1 MNDLVRDFIEANPQN
16 HVTLKHLQKMRGK
29 VRRLKMFKKF
39 IRIKLAHGKPKL
51 SFEINFDED
60 SYVISRRSVK
70 VETKQ
75 NVTQRKKKSK
85 ETEKQT
91 KNEPTKEFIR
101 HIVKLGFD
109 ATDAARLY
117 KSKDDWLG
125 MTRGGRILCSEPR
138 CAFSTPLSSN
148 CMFAHCRTVHGWRE
162 YPCMQENCEYV
173 AYSKTSAKRH
183 LGQFHSPYKTH
194 NGDHFSCQRANC
206 KAAFAGQTDLERH
219 ERIHSNN
226 VRRCVFC
233 PYVNT
238 RQKDLHIHQR
248 NHFNTREFKCN
259 VCEKAFTS
267 LSSLNKHSVLHDAA
281 GKAIKTQCP
290 LCERVDLRLR
300 IRIHLN
306 NKHKVKGVRWDA
318 NRNGF
323 VVPKQI

>member
-91 KNEPTKEFIR
+91 KNEPTKEFIT

-109 ATDAARLY
+109 AKDAARLY
-117 KSKDDWLG
+117 KSKEDWVS
-125 MTRGGRILCSEPR
+125 MTCGGRILCSERR
-138 CAFSTPLSSN
+138 CTFSIPLSSD
-148 CMFAHCRTVHGWRE
+148 CMFAHCRDVHGWRD
-162 YPCMQENCEYV
+162 YPCAQENCVYV
-173 AYSKTSAKRH
+173 AHSKTSAKSH
-183 LGQFHSPYKTH
+183 LSQFHSPYKTH
-194 NGDHFSCQRANC
+194 NGDHHSCQRVNC
-206 KAAFAGQTDLERH
+206 KAAFSSFSDLARH

-226 VRRCVFC
+226 VFRCVFC
-233 PYVNT
+233 PYVSA
-238 RQKDLHIHQR
+238 RQMDLRIHQR
-248 NHFNTREFKCN
+248 NHFNTREYKCE
-259 VCEKAFTS
+259 VCEKAFSTMGK
-267 LSSLNKHSVLHDAA
+267 LNKHIVLHDAA
-281 GKAIKTQCP
+281 DEAVTTKCP
-290 LCERVDLRLR
+290 LCERVDLRHR
-300 IRIHLN
+300 IQNPLIK
-306 NKHKVKGVRWDA
+306 KHKMKGVRWDA

-323 VVPKQI
+323 VVPQQI